1 MKDLRRFDRIAAA
14 VLMPVGPVAVAVL
27 RFLVPNEPVAD
38 AVSRDPAIYRVI
50 LILGA
55 VAAFTLVPGA
65 YAALTLVRRYRPVLS
80 AWVGA
85 LLVPGY
91 LALAALSAVD
101 AIIVAGYDAG
111 VEPALVARLYGA
123 VGELPVLMITFLV
136 FLVGHIVGTVLLGIL
151 AYRARLM
158 PRAIAVLLAIS
169 QPLHL
174 TAVIIGS
181 NVLDLVAWGLTAVG
195 MAFLARRVLLTPDEE
210 WGLPALERH

>member
-1 MKDLRRFDRIAAA
+1 MKDLRRFDRITAA
-14 VLMPVGPVAVAVL
+14 VLMPVGPIAVAVL

-38 AVSRDPAIYRVI
+38 AVSRDPAVYRAI
-50 LILGA
+50 LTLGA
-55 VAAFTLVPGA
+55 VASFTLVPGA

-85 LLVPGY
+85 LLIPGY

-101 AIIVAGYDAG
+101 AIIVAGHDVG
-111 VEPALVARLYGA
+111 VEPAVVARLYGA
-123 VGELPVLMITFLV
+123 VGELPILMITFLV

-151 AYRARLM
+151 AFRARLM
-158 PRAIAVLLAIS
+158 PRAVAVLLAIS

-174 TAVIIGS
+174 VAVIIAS
-181 NVLDLVAWGLTAVG
+181 NALDLVAWGLTALG

-210 WGLPALERH
+210 WDLPALERP